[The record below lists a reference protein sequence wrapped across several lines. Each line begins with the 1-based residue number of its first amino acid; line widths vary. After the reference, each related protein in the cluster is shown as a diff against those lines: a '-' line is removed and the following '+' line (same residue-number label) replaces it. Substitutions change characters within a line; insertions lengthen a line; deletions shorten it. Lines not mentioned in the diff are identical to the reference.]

1 MGTILTL
8 YKYYYIIAPVG
19 DIMFHLVVAKGK
31 NCEKCAI
38 IKSGT
43 YEELSS
49 YTTKFNTSD
58 DVRLNNKKAISKFM
72 YDNNCNGDIVIMDDT
87 KNNARV
93 KVLYKSH
100 VKIVKELIKS
110 QNLMKYLV
118 SNNILLVSTY
128 DYIAIMHY
136 KKTQYQKH
144 MKNFLVEK
152 RKYYYTIKTILKGY
166 EQYQK
171 QHKELPS
178 IHVMQKE
185 IMNKNKK
192 TNSENHVIY
201 NLNSDIKNEEYYN
214 IVNTAMNNGGYEEV
228 FNDYSL
234 DELGSNLNEDDF
246 KVLVK
251 SGYHR

>member
-1 MGTILTL
+1 M
-8 YKYYYIIAPVG
+8 Y
-19 DIMFHLVVAKGK
+19 HLVVAKGK
-31 NCEKCAI
+31 NCELNEK

-58 DVRLNNKKAISKFM
+58 DIRLKNKKVVSKFM
-72 YDNNCNGDIVIMDDT
+72 NDNKCNGDIVIMDDT
-87 KNNARV
+87 KNNSRV
-93 KVLYKSH
+93 RVLYKSH
-100 VKIVKELIKS
+100 VRIVKELIKS
-110 QNLMKYLV
+110 QNLMRYLV
-118 SNNILLVSTY
+118 TNNILSVSTY

-144 MKNFLVEK
+144 MKNFLAEK
-152 RKYYYTIKTILKGY
+152 KKYYFTIKTIIKGY

-171 QHKELPS
+171 KHEELPS

-185 IMNKNKK
+185 LMNKNKNK
-192 TNSENHVIY
+192 KQDLENHVTYDI
-201 NLNSDIKNEEYYN
+201 NSDIKNEEYYDY
-214 IVNTAMNNGGYEEV
+214 VNYSINQGGYEEV
-228 FNDYSL
+228 FNTYDL
-234 DELGSNLNEDDF
+234 DDLGSNLHEDDF